1 LFRSAIE
8 ARQLAESANRAKSEF
23 LAVMSHELRTP
34 LNAIAGYVQ
43 LLEMGLR
50 GPLTG
55 DQRRD
60 LQRVQRS
67 QRHLLSLINDILNYA
82 RLEAGHVDFNLATVS
97 VVGLFRELEP
107 LVSPLIEGKG
117 LRYSIGPIDEGLAVH
132 VDPEKVQQIL
142 LNLVS
147 NAVKFTDTGGSLT
160 VSVTSEHAR
169 VVISLEDTGCGIPED
184 KLEVIFTPFLQL
196 DRSLST
202 VSEGTGL
209 GLAISRDL
217 ARGMGGDLNA
227 ASELGRGST
236 FTLVLPAAIS
246 D

>member
-1 LFRSAIE
+1 
-8 ARQLAESANRAKSEF
+8 
-23 LAVMSHELRTP
+23 
-34 LNAIAGYVQ
+34 
-43 LLEMGLR
+43 
-50 GPLTG
+50 
-55 DQRRD
+55 
-60 LQRVQRS
+60 VQRS

-82 RLEAGHVDFNLATVS
+82 RLEAGHVDYNLATVP
-97 VVGLFRELEP
+97 VAGLFRELEP

-117 LRYSIGPIDEGLAVH
+117 LNYTVGPIEKGLAVH
-132 VDPEKVQQIL
+132 ADPEKVQQIL

-147 NAVKFTDTGGSLT
+147 NAVKFTDTGGQLAI
-160 VSVTSEHAR
+160 SVVTDGER
-169 VVISLEDTGCGIPED
+169 VEISLRDTGCGIPAD

-227 ASELGRGST
+227 ESELGKGST
-236 FTLVLPAAIS
+236 FTLVLPAGIS